1 MSEILDVIIVGSGT
15 AGLAALREVRKR
27 TNNFVLINDG
37 PWGTV
42 CARVGCMPSKALIEA
57 ANAFYRRT
65 RFDEFGIRGAEDV
78 TIDIEAVLRLVRRL
92 RDGFVASTLKVTKDL
107 GQRAISGRA
116 RLLGVGKLE
125 VNGRLLHAR
134 SIILAT
140 GSHPVIPERWQS
152 FGGKLLTTDTLFEQ
166 ETLPSRMAV
175 LGLGPVGVEMAQALA
190 RLGIDVTAF
199 SKSKNIA
206 RLSDPEVNAAAIDLL
221 SEEFS
226 LRAGENADLH
236 MDNNRVRI
244 STKTG
249 EITCDSVLVALG
261 RQPNIEGIGLETLG
275 VELDEHGLPPV
286 DPHTMQIAD
295 LPVFL
300 AGDANQQAPVLHE
313 AADEGHIAGINAM
326 RPAPFSV
333 RRRTSLAIVFSEP
346 GIATVGERLES
357 LDSHHIL
364 TGTTDFRDQGRARMA
379 QRNHGTLRL
388 YAEPQNGRLVGA
400 EMVAPAA
407 EHMAHLLA
415 LAIDRSLT
423 ARDMLRLP
431 FYHPTLEEG
440 LRTALREISAQLPP
454 CSESDLAACEPLQ
467 AEALE

>member
-1 MSEILDVIIVGSGT
+1 MSEIYDIIIVGSGT

-37 PWGTV
+37 PWSTV

-57 ANAFYRRT
+57 ANAFHRRT
-65 RFDEFGIRGAEDV
+65 RFDEFGIRGAEGV
-78 TIDIEAVLRLVRRL
+78 TIDIEAVLRRVRRL

-125 VNGRLLHAR
+125 VNGRVLHAS

-221 SEEFS
+221 GEEFS

-236 MDNNRVRI
+236 MDNNQVRV

-261 RQPNIEGIGLETLG
+261 RHPNIDGLGLETLG
-275 VELDEHGLPPV
+275 VALDEHGLPPV
-286 DPHTMQIAD
+286 DPYTMQIAD

-300 AGDANQQAPVLHE
+300 AGDANRQAPVLHE

-326 RPAPFSV
+326 RPAPFSFT
-333 RRRTSLAIVFSEP
+333 RRTSLVIVFSEP
-346 GIATVGERLES
+346 GIVTVGKRLES
-357 LDSHHIL
+357 LDSQNIL
-364 TGTTDFRDQGRARMA
+364 TGTAVFQDQGRARMA
-379 QRNHGTLRL
+379 QRNHGILRL
-388 YAEPQNGRLVGA
+388 YAETQNGRLVGA

-423 ARDMLRLP
+423 VQDMLRLP